1 MTSNISVYLVPI
13 GNVTKLVVTLSFIVM
28 EAEGSSSL
36 MTIKIL
42 RCFTGRF
49 TLFPESELPNSIVV
63 RVVYRLLRNFTSAAC
78 AMRRS
83 EFVEPGG
90 GWIIKIRNFRIVVN
104 SYRYFLSFGERT

>member
-1 MTSNISVYLVPI
+1 MYSVPLGNSKELVI
-13 GNVTKLVVTLSFIVM
+13 TLSPMVIEV
-28 EAEGSSSL
+28 EGSNSL
-36 MTIKIL
+36 RAIKIL

-90 GWIIKIRNFRIVVN
+90 GWIIKIRHFRIVVN

>member
-36 MTIKIL
+36 MAIKIL

-49 TLFPESELPNSIVV
+49 TVFSD
-63 RVVYRLLRNFTSAAC
+63 
-78 AMRRS
+78 S
-83 EFVEPGG
+83 EFLNSSVIG
-90 GWIIKIRNFRIVVN
+90 VV
-104 SYRYFLSFGERT
+104 